1 MLRPAA
7 VHAALETLLVA
18 PCDLALLALPDSG
31 LLYASAALPP
41 QDAESL
47 TDAARPAAGPP
58 ASALMRGAPDA
69 RDGIG
74 RDERARL
81 LAAIATQAWREEPK
95 PTAGARCPPVL
106 IDTEVSVVHVDIEQ
120 REVGGGWLDVQVLTM
135 RRPPSSERR

>member
-41 QDAESL
+41 QDAESSA
-47 TDAARPAAGPP
+47 DAARPAAVPP
-58 ASALMRGAPDA
+58 SSALMRGAPDA
-69 RDGIG
+69 CDGIG

-95 PTAGARCPPVL
+95 PSAGARCPPVL
-106 IDTEVSVVHVDIEQ
+106 IDTEVSVCA
-120 REVGGGWLDVQVLTM
+120 
-135 RRPPSSERR
+135 RRARAA